1 VLRSNLLPRAV
12 LIVLL
17 TAPAAFAQQRGPA
30 TPSED
35 VEKVTAEAQQ
45 PRPSPILT
53 LDRPLY
59 RANQELKKEWSSKY
73 GVTWA
78 IEDTAIYQH
87 TTRGFDP
94 DQALVNTLGL
104 FATWKI
110 FRDPDGK
117 DFAGLGFQAETRG
130 NPLDDKFTDLAD
142 DLGTLWSPNDA
153 TSGAYTKINQ
163 LWWGQR
169 LAEGRL
175 GLIVGKID
183 PGAHI
188 NQNRFA
194 GSGNTQ
200 FFGQPFA
207 TNPAR
212 SFADNGL
219 GLILR
224 AEPADWLYVHYAMSD
239 SDAVSTYSPFK
250 TVSGR
255 WLYAGEVGLR
265 PTIPG
270 LGPGNY
276 RFLAYFRDA
285 RDGDEL
291 GWSFSADQNLS
302 DPFGVFL
309 RYGGNDG
316 SLNAVEHVLSA
327 GFSVLAPFGRTND
340 QAGIGVSWTRP
351 SDHSL
356 RDEYSSEVY
365 YRVQLTEGIELSAS
379 AQLILDPSASAGED
393 AAGVFGLRARF
404 LY

>member
-1 VLRSNLLPRAV
+1 MFRSRLGWLAVAV
-12 LIVLL
+12 LLL
-17 TAPAAFAQQRGPA
+17 LGAPFASAQRRPA
-30 TPSED
+30 TPSQD
-35 VEKVTAEAQQ
+35 VEQVTAEAQRT
-45 PRPSPILT
+45 PPSPILT
-53 LDRPLY
+53 LDRPFY
-59 RANQELKKEWSSKY
+59 RANQALKQEWSSKY

-78 IEDTAIYQH
+78 LEDTAIYQH
-87 TTRGFDP
+87 TSGGFEH
-94 DQALVNTLGL
+94 DQSVVNTLGL

-110 FRDPDGK
+110 LRDPNGK
-117 DFAGLGFQAETRG
+117 DFGGLGFQAETRG
-130 NPLDDKFTDLAD
+130 NPLDDRFTDVVA
-142 DLGTLWSPNDA
+142 DLGTLWSPNDS
-153 TSGAYTKINQ
+153 TSGAYSKINQ

-175 GLIVGKID
+175 GFIAGKID

-219 GLILR
+219 GFMIR
-224 AEPADWLYVHYAMSD
+224 VEPTSLLYAHFVMSD

-250 TVSGR
+250 TVGGR

-265 PTIPG
+265 PTFPG

-276 RFLAYFRDA
+276 RFMTYYRDA

-291 GWSFSADQNLS
+291 GWSFSADQNVS
-302 DPFGVFL
+302 DTFGVFL

-316 SLNAVEHVLSA
+316 SLNAVEHIVSA
-327 GFSVLAPFGRTND
+327 GFAWLAPFGRTAD
-340 QAGIGVSWTRP
+340 QTGVGVSWTRP
-351 SDHSL
+351 SDRRL

-365 YRVQLTEGIELSAS
+365 YRLQLTEGIELSAS
-379 AQLILDPSASAGED
+379 AQLILDPSAADKD

>member
-1 VLRSNLLPRAV
+1 VVVLSVA
-12 LIVLL
+12 
-17 TAPAAFAQQRGPA
+17 TSASGQRGPA

-45 PRPSPILT
+45 PPPSPILT
-53 LDRPLY
+53 FDRPLY
-59 RANQELKKEWSSKY
+59 RANQELKKEWSAKY
-73 GVTWA
+73 GFTWA
-78 IEDTAIYQH
+78 LEDTLIYQH
-87 TTRGFDP
+87 TTGGFDP

-110 FRDPDGK
+110 FRDPNGK

-130 NPLDDKFTDLAD
+130 DPLDDKFTDLAD

-169 LAEGRL
+169 LADGRL
-175 GLIVGKID
+175 GFIVGKID

-219 GLILR
+219 GLMLR
-224 AEPADWLYVHYAMSD
+224 AEPTDWLYFHYAMSD

-255 WLYAGEVGLR
+255 WLYAGEVGFR
-265 PTIPG
+265 PKLPG

-276 RFLAYFRDA
+276 RFMTYHLDA
-285 RDGDEL
+285 RAGDEL

-302 DPFGVFL
+302 DQFGVFL
-309 RYGGNDG
+309 LFGGNDG
-316 SLNAVEHVLSA
+316 SLNAVEHILSA

-351 SDHSL
+351 SDHGL
-356 RDEYSSEVY
+356 RNEYSAEVY

-379 AQLILDPSASAGED
+379 AQLILDPAAAPDKD